1 MYSGLEKKNT
11 IIVLICF
18 LMLIIVPDLAFSQYS
33 SVKLLGVTVE
43 GLKTADPSII
53 QINSGLT
60 QGKEITAD
68 DIQNAIKN
76 LWSLNLFSDV
86 EILQD
91 KEVAGGIYLTIRV
104 KEYPRLEKIELLGN
118 KKIKKDD
125 IDKELDF
132 YRGMVVS
139 DYQINKARKKMK
151 KLYAEKG
158 YLLAEIGLSI
168 AENLLQDEC

>member
-1 MYSGLEKKNT
+1 MYLGPNKNNFL
-11 IIVLICF
+11 IILICF
-18 LMLIIVPDLAFSQYS
+18 ILLIVTPDLAFSQHS
-33 SVKLLGVTVE
+33 SVKLLGVTIE
-43 GLKTADPSII
+43 GLKTADPTII
-53 QINSGLT
+53 KINSGLT

-68 DIQNAIKN
+68 NIQNAIKN
-76 LWSLNLFSDV
+76 LWSLNLFSDI

-104 KEYPRLEKIELLGN
+104 KEYSRLEKIELAGN

-139 DYQINKARKKMK
+139 AYQVNKARKKIK

-158 YLLAEIGLSI
+158 YLMA
-168 AENLLQDEC
+168 

>member
-1 MYSGLEKKNT
+1 MYSALEKNNFF
-11 IIVLICF
+11 IILICL
-18 LMLIIVPDLAFSQYS
+18 LMLFITFDITYSQQS

-43 GLKTADPSII
+43 GLKTADPTII

-60 QGKEITAD
+60 QGKEVTAD

-104 KEYPRLEKIELLGN
+104 KKYSRLEKIELAGN

-139 DYQINKARKKMK
+139 AYQVNKARKK
-151 KLYAEKG
+151 
-158 YLLAEIGLSI
+158 I
-168 AENLLQDEC
+168 